1 MKVIGITGGIGSGKS
16 RVMNYIA
23 EKRGVYI
30 LEADR
35 LAKSLMNKGE
45 RIYMAVTEAFGEEI
59 LDESGEIDRIALAGI
74 VFNDPDKLSLLNQLT
89 HPAVREEIINLI
101 DLADQ
106 GFIRNE
112 RHEKIDIFMIEA
124 ALLIEEGYKEICDH
138 MIFVYTDRD
147 IRIKR
152 LMEGRGYTTEKCLA
166 VMNNQKDDAFYRDN
180 SDIVIDNSYDF
191 EMTERIIDD
200 IFKNYIYNC

>member
-23 EKRGVYI
+23 EKCGVYI